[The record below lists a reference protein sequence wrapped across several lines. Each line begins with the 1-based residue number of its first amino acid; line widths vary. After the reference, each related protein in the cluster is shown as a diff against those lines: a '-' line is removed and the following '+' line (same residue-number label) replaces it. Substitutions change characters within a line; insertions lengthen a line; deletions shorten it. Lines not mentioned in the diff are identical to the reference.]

1 MCIRDSYLTEEP
13 DEESIKGLTFFTL
26 SEEEKN
32 KDRSSISTGD
42 VIMTIIVLL
51 LIIFAYLYFS
61 G

>member
-1 MCIRDSYLTEEP
+1 MVIVSYLTEEP

-26 SEEEKN
+26 SEQEKK
-32 KDRSSISTGD
+32 KDRSSISTVD